1 MRNLLVVSLAWTL
14 VGCGKLLFGSG
25 TVFVWNGTDERQTV
39 EVEGRSSESLT
50 LSSHS
55 GERIDA
61 VAGKYRVV
69 QGKGGSQRA
78 YEFDLKGDTT
88 VVVSLNSAACFARSD
103 ISGMYQSGKE
113 RVRLVQTYDKVDVL
127 TLDPEVPVLPGE
139 PPPVSRPRSS
149 YGLMRLS
156 DVPCNLLRDE
166 AGMAEWVRR
175 SH

>member
-1 MRNLLVVSLAWTL
+1 MRTLLVVSLGWSL

-25 TVFVWNGTDERQTV
+25 TVFVWNGTDRRQ
-39 EVEGRSSESLT
+39 EVVVDGRSSDSFT
-50 LSSHS
+50 IPSHS

-69 QGKGGSQRA
+69 QGQRV

-88 VVVSLNSAACFARSD
+88 VVVNLGSEACFARAD
-103 ISGMYQSGKE
+103 ISGMYQPGKE
-113 RVRLVQTYDKVDVL
+113 RVRLVQTYDRGDVL
-127 TLDPEVPVLPGE
+127 TFDPEVPVLPGE
-139 PPPVSRPRSS
+139 PPPATRPRSS
-149 YGLMRLS
+149 YGLQRLS

-166 AGMAEWVRR
+166 AAMSDWVRR